1 MLPKLLLH
9 LVRHPNRCKDV
20 SVRLCLRLDV
30 IIVSSALWHSLMK
43 THYIVEDGLEAA
55 QEFFPFTQ
63 IAQLGSERLHI
74 RIGDIRTIGGP
85 KLNRSPFFLLNQLQ
99 DIGLFSISL
108 WRPREA

>member
-63 IAQLGSERLHI
+63 IAQIGSEPLHI
-74 RIGDIRTIGGP
+74 RIVDITTICGP
-85 KLNRSPFFLLNQLQ
+85 KLDRYPFFRLNQLQ
-99 DIGLFSISL
+99 DIRLYSNFL
-108 WRPREA
+108 WRTL